1 MICCDICE
9 DWYHGDC
16 VGVTQADG
24 KELEKRAE
32 EWMCPKCKSEFL
44 FTFIVCIHKQAWAR
58 LRRLF

>member
-24 KELEKRAE
+24 KELEKKSE
-32 EWMCPKCKSEFL
+32 EWMCPKCKSKSL
-44 FTFIVCIHKQAWAR
+44 LIMIVP
-58 LRRLF
+58 LSENS